1 MAAGAAALEDV
12 AGLWF
17 VVVLMV
23 GRCCYGCF
31 GCDGACAA
39 LAAALLL
46 AAELAG
52 VTGLALAGCTLVLVH
67 SLGSDVG
74 LAKRNCFWRSGLMAC
89 QRICCRV
96 WMSRRVSATLGLVCR
111 CRAWGAKSD
120 GSSMLP
126 SAISICSCPIAIGL
140 SAAMLTLPDV
150 KLCLL
155 CTPDG

>member
-1 MAAGAAALEDV
+1 MQWL
-12 AGLWF
+12 

-31 GCDGACAA
+31 GCDGAGAA

-46 AAELAG
+46 AAVRAAELAG
-52 VTGLALAGCTLVLVH
+52 VTGLALAGCTLVLVLVH

-74 LAKRNCFWRSGLMAC
+74 RAKRNCSWRSGLMAC
-89 QRICCRV
+89 QRICCRA
-96 WMSRRVSATLGLVCR
+96 WMLRRVSATLGLVCR
-111 CRAWGAKSD
+111 CRALGAKSG

-126 SAISICSCPIAIGL
+126 SAISICSCPIAIDL
-140 SAAMLTLPDV
+140 SDAMSTLPDL

-155 CTPDG
+155 IMPSG